1 MNRLCVIFHV
11 QHRSGSGGHDKQ
23 QNILELG
30 KKKDFSILIDS
41 QFYEPISIIKSQ
53 SVQSI
58 PKFSDLKFCQFY

>member
-23 QNILELG
+23 QNLLELG

-41 QFYEPISIIKSQ
+41 QVYEPISIIKSQ
-53 SVQSI
+53 SVQ
-58 PKFSDLKFCQFY
+58 FSVDE